1 MKYLTGIFAITTL
14 LTFAAAAPAEPSSPQ
29 DLARSS
35 TPPWNGYYC
44 GTCILTGSGGFTR
57 ELRTSVPNPKCNTLA
72 ERENYGPC
80 FNNSCGLCVMFK
92 YVAFFVTTSKLT
104 FDQGTTTVKAT

>member
-1 MKYLTGIFAITTL
+1 MITL
-14 LTFAAAAPAEPSSPQ
+14 LTFAVAAPAEPSSPQ
-29 DLARSS
+29 DLARST

-57 ELRTSVPNPKCNTLA
+57 ELRTSVPKPKCNILP

-92 YVAFFVTTSKLT
+92 NDDCQGDITYFGGKGAGS
-104 FDQGTTTVKAT
+104 FDAKGARSYFCM